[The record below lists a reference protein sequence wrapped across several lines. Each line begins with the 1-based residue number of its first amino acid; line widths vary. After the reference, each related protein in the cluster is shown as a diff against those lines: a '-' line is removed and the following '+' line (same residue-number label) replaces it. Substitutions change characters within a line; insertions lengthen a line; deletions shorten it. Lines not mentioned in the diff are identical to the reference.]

1 MNILTLTNLYPP
13 HHAGTYDYR
22 CQIACDD
29 LRSRGHRVRVLTSN
43 HGLTGQQKSGD
54 TVRQL
59 LLNGQFGVEKRTGF
73 LELKDLEESNNASLR
88 EAIEEFSPDV
98 VLVWSLM
105 GLSKSM
111 IFTLEQSGIPTVYDI
126 ADDWLLS
133 ELKADPWLDFW
144 NAEKLPFKEAAVRKS
159 LEMSG
164 QRDAWDKKA
173 PTRFDRSIKRMPY
186 LYSGGREAQEV
197 EPGSIHTFAFKRI
210 YFCSLSMKDQA
221 WHAGFNVNH
230 ADVIQ
235 PLIRTDLFKGE
246 VKPESDPANRM
257 LLFRTLEEGCGAMTA
272 LKALAKVRETNPD
285 ASLDMYGDGDSQYV
299 ARLRSFA
306 VQNGIPLEIHPISDP
321 LRELPNILPRYDI
334 FLHPTEGDESLCST
348 PLEAMACGLPV
359 IGTLRGGIGSF
370 LFNEDNALTFLA
382 GDEIDLAEKI
392 QTLQAYP
399 DYRARIATCGH
410 ERVLGAHGVDVVMTW
425 IESYLQDTITYWP
438 QL

>member
-1 MNILTLTNLYPP
+1 VKILTLTNLYPP

-43 HGLTGQQKSGD
+43 HGLAGEQKSGD
-54 TVRQL
+54 ILRQL
-59 LLNGQFGVEKRTGF
+59 HLNALFGEPARSGF
-73 LELKDLEESNNASLR
+73 LELKDLEETNNTALR
-88 EAIEEFSPDV
+88 ESLDEFAPDII
-98 VLVWSLM
+98 LVWSLL

-111 IFTLEQSGIPTVYDI
+111 IFTLEASGIPTVYDV
-126 ADDWLLS
+126 ADDWLVS
-133 ELKADPWLDFW
+133 ELKVDPWLDFW
-144 NAEKLPFKEAAVRKS
+144 NAEKLSFKDGALRKS

-173 PTRFDRSIKRMPY
+173 PTRFDKSIKRMPY
-186 LYSGGREAQEV
+186 LYSGGKDAPEA
-197 EPGSIHTFAFKRI
+197 EPGSIHTFAFKRV
-210 YFCSLSMKDQA
+210 YFCSLSMKDLA
-221 WHAGFNVNH
+221 WHTGFNVSH

-235 PLIRTDLFKGE
+235 PLIRTDLYNQP
-246 VKPESDPANRM
+246 VKPESAPANKM
-257 LLFRTLEEGCGAMTA
+257 LLFRTLTEGSGAMTA
-272 LKALAKVRETNPD
+272 LKALAKVRETNPE
-285 ASLDMYGDGDSQYV
+285 ATLDMYGEGDSQYV

-306 VQNGIPLEIHPISDP
+306 VQNGIPLEVHPISDP

-334 FLHPTEGDESLCST
+334 FLHPTEGDESLCTT

-359 IGTLRGGIGSF
+359 IGTQRGGIGSF
-370 LFNEDNALTFLA
+370 LFNDDNALTFLA

-399 DYRARIATCGH
+399 DYRVRIATCGH
-410 ERVLGAHGVDVVMTW
+410 ERVHGAHGVDVVMTW
-425 IESYLQDTITYWP
+425 VESYLQDTIAYWS